1 MRTLF
6 LVGRLT
12 PLSAEIVMVDD
23 AVRPP
28 FPGPWVLRAV
38 VRSAQSGQ
46 SPRPTPSA
54 DGELV
59 H

>member
-12 PLSAEIVMVDD
+12 PMSAEIVMVDD

-38 VRSAQSGQ
+38 VRSAQSGPPPP
-46 SPRPTPSA
+46 SAPSA
-54 DGELV
+54 DQRLI